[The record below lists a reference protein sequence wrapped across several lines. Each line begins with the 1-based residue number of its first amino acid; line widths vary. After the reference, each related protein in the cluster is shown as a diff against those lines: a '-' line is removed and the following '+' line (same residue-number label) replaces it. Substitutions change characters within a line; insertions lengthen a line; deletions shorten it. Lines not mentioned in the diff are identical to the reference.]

1 MNSLQRC
8 LTGLL
13 LVAPLNVWAQGQ
25 VVMLAS
31 QAIQNPLATPAAPVT
46 SESVT
51 SESVTPEAKAADNSA
66 TQAAFNK
73 VLIPFNGKQR
83 ADMDYQQ
90 ALRALSTG
98 AVTQAQARLS
108 DALKHQPL
116 HVAARQLLAT
126 IDDHKQQANEAMQ
139 LLQDGVKLL
148 PQQAVFNLMLARLYG
163 EQGQAARGIALLE
176 KLEAPDAL
184 RNKVDA
190 MLAALYQRV
199 ARYDDA
205 IVVYRSLLQRNPRQA
220 MWWLGLALSLEAS
233 RRPANA
239 LSAYQQARNA
249 GPGRRAL
256 ERFIAERI
264 NALSNANVSSQPS

>member
-31 QAIQNPLATPAAPVT
+31 QAIQNPLVTPAAPVT
-46 SESVT
+46 SEA
-51 SESVTPEAKAADNSA
+51 VTPEAKAADNRA

-116 HVAARQLLAT
+116 HVAARQLLVT

-148 PQQAVFNLMLARLYG
+148 PQQAVFSLMLARLYG

-256 ERFIAERI
+256 ESFIAARI
-264 NALSNANVSSQPS
+264 NALSSANETDQQS